1 MGTSRSILKV
11 LSTAIISNKRQV
23 KIKIVYH
30 LQKRHQY
37 GIYKYFAYCRALLH
51 RFKLFKIQ
59 ESTAYTTQLS
69 LKQQFSLNLAEFF
82 ILNMEHTLFHF

>member
-23 KIKIVYH
+23 KIKKFYH

-37 GIYKYFAYCRALLH
+37 GIYKYLLTAGLCYTGLNFSK
-51 RFKLFKIQ
+51 FKNLQ
-59 ESTAYTTQLS
+59 PTP
-69 LKQQFSLNLAEFF
+69 LN
-82 ILNMEHTLFHF
+82 